1 MSNPGSSNTVDDDRL
16 ECTEKNTDA
25 LRNRPPSPDG
35 CIALTFERGYYHC
48 DSLFIKRS
56 LRPSEF
62 RTSQRGLHIPR
73 LGKERLQN
81 EAESLRF
88 IRRTTN
94 IPVPTVHAALEVD
107 DSFFLITDYIQGTS
121 MSQLSEGQKRI
132 VCIELRQHLATLHA
146 IKSNTT
152 GGPSG
157 LVIPPYRVMKCSVK
171 DDWPI
176 RSSDNAEYVFC
187 HNDLSQPN
195 VIVDP
200 DTLKI
205 RAIIDWEYAGF
216 FPEYFEAPFYERLGP
231 SVAIEGENDD
241 VESLLKFLSIS
252 PRE

>member
-1 MSNPGSSNTVDDDRL
+1 MSTLDNGSTGDDKLERTQANTGISHDRS
-16 ECTEKNTDA
+16 
-25 LRNRPPSPDG
+25 PSPDG

-48 DSLFIKRS
+48 DQLFIKRS

-62 RTSQRGLHIPR
+62 GTSQSGLVHVPR

-94 IPVPTVHAALEVD
+94 IPVPTVYGAFEVD
-107 DSFFLITDYIQGTS
+107 DSFYLITEYIRGTA
-121 MSQLSEGQKRI
+121 MSRLSEGQKKI
-132 VCIELRQHLATLHA
+132 VRDELRQHLATLHS
-146 IKSNTT
+146 IRSKTT

-157 LVIPPYRVMKCSVK
+157 IVIPPYRAMKSTIN
-171 DDWPI
+171 DHWP
-176 RSSDNAEYVFC
+176 
-187 HNDLSQPN
+187 PN

-200 DTLKI
+200 DTLRI

-231 SVAIEGENDD
+231 SIPLEGEKDD
-241 VESLLKFLSIS
+241 VKVLLQFLGDY
-252 PRE
+252 PKK